1 MVCNYSQVTGYAELT
16 GFLAWFLWTNLFLEW
31 FLFVKDG

>member
-16 GFLAWFLWTNLFLEW
+16 VFLAWFLWSNLFPEW
-31 FLFVKDG
+31 FFFVKSG

>member
-1 MVCNYSQVTGYAELT
+1 MVCNYSQVTGYAELN

-31 FLFVKDG
+31 FLFVKGG